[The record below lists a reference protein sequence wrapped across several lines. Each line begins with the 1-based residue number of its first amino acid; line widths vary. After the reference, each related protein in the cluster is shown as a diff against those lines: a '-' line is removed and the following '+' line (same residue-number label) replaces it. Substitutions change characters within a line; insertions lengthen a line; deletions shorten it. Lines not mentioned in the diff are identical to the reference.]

1 MYSAGFGR
9 VNRTVWH
16 RSTPVGFCREEGGE
30 VEGKF
35 DRGGWRWRVGRAY
48 PNLFSKRPPRIVST
62 TSTTTTRPRT
72 PMLPYVIPF
81 LFCFPAVPFARHHLF
96 LPPPTNHSLSLYLSS
111 NISFSLCLSN
121 SLFQLAP
128 RLRDIFKE
136 N

>member
-62 TSTTTTRPRT
+62 TSTTYYSSSYSHVTLRHPF
-72 PMLPYVIPF
+72 PF
-81 LFCFPAVPFARHHLF
+81 LLSCSPFRAPSP
-96 LPPPTNHSLSLYLSS
+96 LPSSPPTNHSLSLSLIQYLF
-111 NISFSLCLSN
+111 FSLPLQFPFPTRTASAGY
-121 SLFQLAP
+121 F
-128 RLRDIFKE
+128 
-136 N
+136 